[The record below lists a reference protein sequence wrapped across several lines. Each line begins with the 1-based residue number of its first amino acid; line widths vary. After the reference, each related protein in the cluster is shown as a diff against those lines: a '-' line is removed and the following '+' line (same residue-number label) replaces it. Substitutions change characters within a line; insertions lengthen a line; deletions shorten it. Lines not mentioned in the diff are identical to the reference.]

1 MLMLK
6 YISFVTWLSGEN
18 GYVSV
23 GSYFSHGRHGKR
35 DFWQIYYW
43 MFAAHFRSWKE
54 DVGDRT
60 NENQK
65 DAIMKCAGFSHMSVP
80 PLLIVGPFGTGK
92 TYTLAQCAKH
102 VLLEPN
108 TRIL

>member
-1 MLMLK
+1 
-6 YISFVTWLSGEN
+6 
-18 GYVSV
+18 
-23 GSYFSHGRHGKR
+23 
-35 DFWQIYYW
+35 

-108 TRIL
+108 TRILICTHSNR